1 MPVALWAYLGRKT
14 SVAHPDLLLD
24 VAVPDFGGAPLRTKL
39 FVDGLHEAW
48 SNGPLMVQ
56 KFDAIVVGAG
66 LNGSWVAKEFTSAG
80 MKVAL
85 VDAGPLLADSM
96 FSPGRLRPNVFD
108 SRYHLFRLKL
118 LLKGDKERAL

>member
-1 MPVALWAYLGRKT
+1 
-14 SVAHPDLLLD
+14 
-24 VAVPDFGGAPLRTKL
+24 
-39 FVDGLHEAW
+39 
-48 SNGPLMVQ
+48 MVQ

-66 LNGSWVAKEFTSAG
+66 LNGSWVAKGLTSGG

-85 VDAGPLLADSM
+85 VDAGPLLVDSM

-118 LLKGDKERAL
+118 LLKGDKERALSLFINKETNKLFLDRRMHPYETPADRDFSWYRPGGGWPRPSLGPSDAEDD